1 MNNSSCCSWCQY
13 TSSRSTLADGSS
25 NSEIAF
31 DLSRSSITS
40 TVALQDIPSN
50 AFAVINV
57 SNEHY
62 FAYGDF
68 SQLWQRQMKSTGRIV
83 AIKAFRMTTTAGVGN
98 INSKFEAALLRLVQE
113 WSRLQHQNIMPCLG
127 ISNDFGDIASLV
139 MPMCPDGN
147 INDYVVDHPFVN
159 RLALLSQVAEG
170 VAYLHSQ
177 GVVHGKICGKN
188 IVVAPNGRPL
198 ITDTG
203 LARVIQAQEGIFPWA
218 LPSDSLRWRAPETF
232 SSEDDANT
240 ASSDVWSL
248 GMTILEVMSGRMPYY
263 PRRQLPATIFAI
275 TDGVLPV
282 RPDNDTVSD
291 SLWSLLHTIW
301 AQSPE
306 NRPCA
311 IFVQG
316 QLEILRS
323 DNLHHL
329 YKL

>member
-1 MNNSSCCSWCQY
+1 MNHSSSCSCSKHASAHATLLVDGPSNLQITY
-13 TSSRSTLADGSS
+13 NPSKLTTTSNATLQTISS
-25 NSEIAF
+25 NEFA
-31 DLSRSSITS
+31 S
-40 TVALQDIPSN
+40 TDA
-50 AFAVINV
+50 
-57 SNEHY
+57 SNEYY

-68 SQLWQRQMKSTGRIV
+68 SQLWQRQVKSTGRMV
-83 AIKAFRMTTTAGVGN
+83 AIKAFRTTTTAGDGN
-98 INSKFEAALLRLVQE
+98 INSKFEADLLKLAQE
-113 WSRLQHQNIMPCLG
+113 WSKLQHQNVMPCFG
-127 ISNDFGDIASLV
+127 ISDDFGDIASLV

-147 INDYVVDHPFVN
+147 INDYVVDHPFIN
-159 RLALLSQVAEG
+159 RLAL
-170 VAYLHSQ
+170 
-177 GVVHGKICGKN
+177 KN

-240 ASSDVWSL
+240 TGSDVWSL

-263 PRRQLPATIFAI
+263 PRRQLHATIFAI

-301 AQSPE
+301 AQNPE

-311 IFVQG
+311 TFVQG
-316 QLEILRS
+316 QLETLRS